1 MRQILKYLIISL
13 LCLFLLI
20 IVGGGRWLYLRARA
34 SLPQLDGTIQVTEL
48 SASVE
53 VLRDARGVPHL
64 RASSLQDLF
73 FAQGY
78 VTAQDHLWQMDLS
91 RRLAE
96 GELSEVFGERTLRLD
111 LENRTLGF
119 RQVSERA
126 LAEFSP
132 EARARLTAYA
142 NGVNAFIASHRD
154 RLPIEFHL
162 LNYQPRPWR
171 KSTPS
176 A

>member
-1 MRQILKYLIISL
+1 MRQMIKRLLISL
-13 LCLFLLI
+13 LILLLLI
-20 IVGGGRWLYLRARA
+20 IVGGGGWLYWRARA
-34 SLPQLDGTIQVTEL
+34 SLPQLDGTIQVGWVDGTIQYAGP
-48 SASVE
+48 SANVD

-78 VTAQDHLWQMDLS
+78 VTAQDRLWQMDLS

-119 RQVSERA
+119 R
-126 LAEFSP
+126 
-132 EARARLTAYA
+132 
-142 NGVNAFIASHRD
+142 
-154 RLPIEFHL
+154 
-162 LNYQPRPWR
+162 
-171 KSTPS
+171 
-176 A
+176 